1 MNVTQLASIFVLLA
15 PASKSLKD
23 IIVGLPEDPLVN
35 GPLEEVKLPGYPGA
49 AAKPTGLLG
58 RPGNPSSDDGLIIA
72 GSIPKKLIATSKY
85 SV

>member
-1 MNVTQLASIFVLLA
+1 MNVTQLASIFVLLT

-35 GPLEEVKLPGYPGA
+35 GPLEDVKLPGYPGA
-49 AAKPTGLLG
+49 AAKPTGL
-58 RPGNPSSDDGLIIA
+58 PGCPGKAISDGLIIA

-85 SV
+85 SE